1 MPEWLKNIY
10 QSLEETLFFT
20 LTRKFSGNVLFMLL
34 AVVAGFLL
42 LRWEQGQVL
51 ELLQGQT
58 DSAAAL
64 QEIEAVQAH
73 SRKLFLLIIGA
84 GAVAGVAI
92 VLFLRFMV
100 ARPLR
105 QISSILYQIGSGR
118 GDLSRDIP
126 LQTHDEIRTLSEN
139 YNHFMEQLRSMVA
152 QIRRNGLLIA
162 VESAKVGQ
170 QVVRSSEATRQQQE
184 LADTIYSSSR
194 ETAAAT
200 SEISDNT
207 QSIQA
212 NTSGHLE
219 NARESLK
226 DLQQANVTMQ
236 GVRERMVNF
245 ESLVEDLSE
254 KSKGI
259 EDVIGTIQG
268 ISNQT
273 GLLALNAA
281 VEAARAGQAGRSFSV
296 VAEEVKKLAGEVH
309 EVTEGISGIIH
320 GMVQSVGQT
329 LVEIRQISAQVQDTG
344 AAVEHSYERFDSMV
358 EGLEKTNDNLQRISA
373 SVEQLSASTDMVHQ
387 NITEIKNLSTGVDQS
402 MTAVQEYSEDL
413 NRNTQTMQELVSRFQ
428 IGRGNLEYNLNL
440 ARMYRERCQDF
451 LEHLA
456 SRGVNVFDTRYR
468 PIADTD
474 PPKYE
479 TEYTRYFPEQLQP
492 LYDDAVKNM
501 AGGVFCLCVDQ
512 NGYAPTHNSF
522 YSRPPS
528 GDAEKDLTQSRDRRI
543 FDDPTGI
550 AAARNEENFL
560 LQTYCRDTGVIMS
573 DLSLPLIVQGRHW
586 GAIRFGLNPEELLQ

>member
-1 MPEWLKNIY
+1 MPQWLKKVY
-10 QSLEETLFFT
+10 ASLEETLFFT

-34 AVVAGFLL
+34 AVVAGFVL

-51 ELLQGQT
+51 ELLRAQA
-58 DSAAAL
+58 DPAATI
-64 QEIEAVQAH
+64 QKIEVVQAH
-73 SRKLFLLIIGA
+73 SRTLYLLIIA
-84 GAVAGVAI
+84 LGAVVGVAI
-92 VLFLRFMV
+92 VMFLRFMV
-100 ARPLR
+100 ALPLR
-105 QISSILYQIGSGR
+105 RISTILYQIGSGR

-139 YNHFMEQLRSMVA
+139 YNQFMEQLRTMVA

-170 QVVRSSEATRQQQE
+170 QVAQSSVATRQQQE
-184 LADTIYSSSR
+184 LADTIYSSSS

-212 NTSGHLE
+212 NTSEHLD
-219 NARESLK
+219 NARESLR
-226 DLQQANVTMQ
+226 DLQQANGTMQ
-236 GVRERMVNF
+236 DVRQRMVNF

-309 EVTEGISGIIH
+309 VATEGISSTIH

-329 LVEIRQISAQVQDTG
+329 LEEIRQISAQVQETG
-344 AAVEHSYERFDSMV
+344 AAVEHSCERFDTMV

-373 SVEQLSASTDMVHQ
+373 SVEQLSASTDMVHE
-387 NITEIKNLSTGVDQS
+387 NISEVKNLSTGVDQS
-402 MTAVQEYSEDL
+402 MTAVQGFSVDL
-413 NRNTQTMQELVSRFQ
+413 NRNTQAMQELVSRFQ
-428 IGRGNLEYNLNL
+428 IGRGNLEHILNQ
-440 ARMYRERCQDF
+440 ARVYRERCQEF
-451 LEHLA
+451 LEHLV
-456 SRGVNVFDTRYR
+456 SHGVNVFDTHYQT
-468 PIADTD
+468 IADTD

-479 TEYTRYFPEQLQP
+479 TVYTRYFPEGLQP
-492 LYDDAVKNM
+492 LYDEAVQNM
-501 AGGVFCLCVDQ
+501 AGGGFCLCVDQ

-522 YSRPPS
+522 YARPLS
-528 GDAEKDLTQSRDRRI
+528 GDAQTDLTQSRDRRI

-550 AAARNEENFL
+550 AAARNQENFL

-573 DLSLPLIVQGRHW
+573 DLSLPLTVQGQHW
-586 GAIRFGLNPEELLQ
+586 GAIRFGLDPEVLLQ